1 MKEIKGND
9 GTRIFFPDN
18 AINCRV
24 GESRINHEKQSLI
37 LYQKKLYQ
45 KKLSELYR
53 QLDEA
58 KEILVKKGFSRDY
71 LNKRN
76 HSQLLE
82 LIIDLI

>member
-37 LYQKKLYQ
+37 LYQ

>member
-18 AINCRV
+18 AIRV

-37 LYQKKLYQ
+37 LYQKKL
-45 KKLSELYR
+45 SELYR

-58 KEILVKKGFSRDY
+58 KEILQKKGFSRDY

>member
-37 LYQKKLYQ
+37 LYQKKL
-45 KKLSELYR
+45 SELYR

-58 KEILVKKGFSRDY
+58 KEILQKKGFSRDY

>member
-24 GESRINHEKQSLI
+24 GESRINREKQTLI
-37 LYQKKLYQ
+37 LYQ

>member
-24 GESRINHEKQSLI
+24 GKSRINHEKQSLI
-37 LYQKKLYQ
+37 LYQ

-58 KEILVKKGFSRDY
+58 KEILQKKGFSRDY

-76 HSQLLE
+76 PSQLLE

>member
-1 MKEIKGND
+1 MKEIKGDD
-9 GTRIFFPDN
+9 GTRIFFPEN

-24 GESRINHEKQSLI
+24 GEYRINHEKQSLI
-37 LYQKKLYQ
+37 LYQ

>member
-24 GESRINHEKQSLI
+24 GESRINQEKQTLI
-37 LYQKKLYQ
+37 LYQ

>member
-1 MKEIKGND
+1 MKEIIGND

-37 LYQKKLYQ
+37 LYQKKL
-45 KKLSELYR
+45 SELYR

-58 KEILVKKGFSRDY
+58 KEILQKKGFSRDY

>member
-37 LYQKKLYQ
+37 LYQKKL
-45 KKLSELYR
+45 SELYR

-58 KEILVKKGFSRDY
+58 KEILQKKGFSRDY

-76 HSQLLE
+76 YSQLLE